1 VPRSATQCE
10 INSERIADAYD
21 PAVQTEQVEF
31 IGSNGTALAATV
43 RRPDGPVVGSVLMA
57 HCFTCSKDL
66 HTLTRLSEALTGEGW
81 ITFAFDF
88 TGLGA
93 SAGDFGETS
102 VSSNVGDLRRAA
114 ATMLKKRIGP
124 CLLIG
129 HSLGGSA
136 AVLAAAALKTVDA
149 VICIGS
155 PADVDHVCHLLPD
168 DAGEREDRFPVE
180 IGGRTFALDPGFVS
194 DLATHDVRAAA
205 AALDRPFLVVE
216 AGDDEV
222 VDHHQTEALA
232 TAGKGEL
239 HTVPGADHLFST
251 RDHARQL
258 AEKVVDWASRHAS
271 R

>member
-1 VPRSATQCE
+1 MLILPTLCE
-10 INSERIADAYD
+10 LHPERAPGVYD
-21 PAVQTEQVEF
+21 PAVQSEQAEF
-31 IGSNGTALAATV
+31 IGASGTTLAATV
-43 RRPDGPVVGSVLMA
+43 RRPDSPVVGSVLMA

-66 HTLTRLSEALTGEGW
+66 HTLTRLSKALAAEGW

-93 SAGDFGETS
+93 SAGDFGATS

-114 ATMLKKRIGP
+114 ATMLDQRIGP

-180 IGGRTFALDPGFVS
+180 IGGRTFDLDPGFVT
-194 DLATHDVRAAA
+194 DLATHDVRDAA
-205 AALDRPFLVVE
+205 AALNRPFLVVE

-222 VDHHQTEALA
+222 VDHRQTKALA
-232 TAGKGEL
+232 TAGNGEL
-239 HTVPGADHLFST
+239 HTIPGADHLFST
-251 RDHARQL
+251 PDHARQL
-258 AEKVVDWASRHAS
+258 AEKVVDWTSRHAS